1 MTQSRSEVAVVDD
14 DAPVCKALVRLLETW
29 SFRVRSYNSARDFI
43 TSIEEDGK
51 PDCLLVDLQMPDM
64 SGFDL
69 QDYLRRANC
78 KIPTIVITAHN
89 EPGFRRW
96 CEAAEVKAYLL
107 KPLNNVELKSALNAA
122 IQA

>member
-1 MTQSRSEVAVVDD
+1 MTQSRGEVAIVDD
-14 DAPVCKALVRLLETW
+14 DAPVCKALARLIETW
-29 SFRVRSYNSARDFI
+29 SFRARTYGSAREFI
-43 TSIEEDGK
+43 ASIEEDGK

-64 SGFDL
+64 SGLDL
-69 QDYLRRANC
+69 QDYLRRAGC

-107 KPLNNVELKSALNAA
+107 KPLNNSELMSAINSAMRV
-122 IQA
+122 

>member
-1 MTQSRSEVAVVDD
+1 MTQSRGEVAIVDD

-29 SFRVRSYNSARDFI
+29 SFHVRSYNSAREFI
-43 TSIEEDGK
+43 ASLEEDGK

-64 SGFDL
+64 SGIDL
-69 QDYLRRANC
+69 HDYLRRTDC
-78 KIPTIVITAHN
+78 RIPTIVITAHN

-107 KPLNNVELKSALNAA
+107 KPLNNVELMSALDSAM
-122 IQA
+122 QA